1 MCKCCKYCV
10 SSSCSAK
17 EGRTVSNDSTGSNTI
32 VDDKTTA
39 GKVKSENINLF
50 AVDDRKAM
58 KTPPTSDIL
67 STIKDTKVI
76 SMIRSTDK
84 QAEILRLEAEKEQ
97 LQIDALRIQNEK
109 VPTSFIL
116 CTQLHIN

>member
-1 MCKCCKYCV
+1 
-10 SSSCSAK
+10 
-17 EGRTVSNDSTGSNTI
+17 
-32 VDDKTTA
+32 
-39 GKVKSENINLF
+39 
-50 AVDDRKAM
+50 M